1 MKEKKHYVGLTSEEV
16 LESRAKHGANVLT
29 PPAEEKL
36 WDKIKDC
43 MHFWL
48 LKVDLAILVFA
59 ALAAIILPVT
69 GIYSHEGLWIA
80 PVLSFILFALT
91 YLVAYLGGEWNEE
104 DKEFD
109 IDSLF
114 TILLF
119 ALLLS
124 GSIAFYNGVYGGC

>member
-91 YLVAYLGGEWNEE
+91 YLSHTWEASGTKRIRNSTLTLS
-104 DKEFD
+104 
-109 IDSLF
+109 SLF
-114 TILLF
+114 FCLLF
-119 ALLLS
+119 SFPDL
-124 GSIAFYNGVYGGC
+124 